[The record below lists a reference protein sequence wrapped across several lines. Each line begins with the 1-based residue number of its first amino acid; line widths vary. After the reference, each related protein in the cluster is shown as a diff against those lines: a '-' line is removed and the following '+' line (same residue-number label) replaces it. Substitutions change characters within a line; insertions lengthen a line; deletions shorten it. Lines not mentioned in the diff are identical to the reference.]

1 MNKAFSLMK
10 KCPLS
15 SWSVEY
21 STLRCCMSLHTNVNY
36 IAYFNTGQV
45 IDSKVRY
52 VNCTRCPFF
61 WSLTYCLFT
70 LPNGTFKQFSSER
83 KCVFFTNICIMIK
96 YLVLEMCYLVEQY
109 QLLLSK
115 GKREREL

>member
-1 MNKAFSLMK
+1 MK

-52 VNCTRCPFF
+52 VNCTRCP
-61 WSLTYCLFT
+61 
-70 LPNGTFKQFSSER
+70 
-83 KCVFFTNICIMIK
+83 
-96 YLVLEMCYLVEQY
+96 
-109 QLLLSK
+109 LS
-115 GKREREL
+115 GH